1 MDLRP
6 VLRPAAAGVILFLTL
21 GAAPQRDSAT
31 LVALGKIERGQW
43 QLKEAGGA
51 IRKLCIANPAKLLQ
65 LRHPGAQCS
74 QVVIENSATVAAV
87 H

>member
-43 QLKEAGGA
+43 QLKEAGG
-51 IRKLCIANPAKLLQ
+51 PAQKPLAETAVKES
-65 LRHPGAQCS
+65 GGS
-74 QVVIENSATVAAV
+74 IVAA
-87 H
+87 